1 MADEMI
7 FDYFYGQEADMFSFY
22 RIPRIIIKDAHF
34 AGLSSDAK
42 ILYGLALD
50 RMSMSVKNGW
60 QDENDRTFIFYTVE
74 NVMEDLNCSRK
85 KAISFRKELEDFGLI
100 ERIRRGQGKP
110 DLIYVKNFLGIHRV
124 KNEDDFDSEMDNK
137 AKKTD
142 KKSAS
147 NPHKHSEVPKLHFK
161 KCQNDTSRD
170 VESAPQEVSE
180 THFKKCQNDTSRS
193 TESAPQEVLEMHP
206 NYNNNNYN
214 QQSYNNP
221 ITLSYEGSYP
231 QSPNNTYLTERKKE
245 ASIPT
250 VSLDP
255 DFRLWEY
262 KLESVKEYLYVN
274 NGLSKDIV
282 KDPEGLKFVI
292 LYLVNWDENIEKDSD
307 LFTDTYTLA
316 VEALIEMILTKTPQ
330 VYDRQEVN
338 GYDVINRFN
347 YLYRKQ
353 EFMHSMEGL
362 IHGCVER
369 YTRASQDYARN
380 DDKIR
385 NPKSY
390 MKSTVWNTLSTYN
403 LDFNT
408 EVSKMSSCWN

>member
-60 QDENDRTFIFYTVE
+60 QDENDRTFTFYTVE

-170 VESAPQEVSE
+170 VETAPQEVSE

-193 TESAPQEVLEMHP
+193 TESAPQEVPEMHP
-206 NYNNNNYN
+206 NYNNNNY
-214 QQSYNNP
+214 SYRE
-221 ITLSYEGSYP
+221 ITKYLLSDSDTDKDYYYNATIPSEIADVGLVIKQVMYLMDNESYVAK
-231 QSPNNTYLTERKKE
+231 TE
-245 ASIPT
+245 
-250 VSLDP
+250 
-255 DFRLWEY
+255 EY
-262 KLESVKEYLYVN
+262 KVKRQL
-274 NGLSKDIV
+274 GRMKDNTISEIV
-282 KDPEGLKFVI
+282 KKCKGKCSECEVAEECRKARGE
-292 LYLVNWDENIEKDSD
+292 DE
-307 LFTDTYTLA
+307 
-316 VEALIEMILTKTPQ
+316 
-330 VYDRQEVN
+330 
-338 GYDVINRFN
+338 
-347 YLYRKQ
+347 
-353 EFMHSMEGL
+353 
-362 IHGCVER
+362 
-369 YTRASQDYARN
+369 
-380 DDKIR
+380 
-385 NPKSY
+385 
-390 MKSTVWNTLSTYN
+390 
-403 LDFNT
+403 
-408 EVSKMSSCWN
+408 